1 MDIEERV
8 QKLEDTF
15 QNLMDTIKT
24 AEDDHNYSVGLE
36 EFKGRN
42 ADKLSK
48 YEELIKKLNGDD
60 FDIYKASYDEY
71 NTAFND
77 IEEDT
82 YIAKLI
88 EKIDEKI
95 AVIQNAFAEGD
106 PEKTEEAVDEAKE
119 AVEEAK
125 EAMDEHGD
133 EHAEEA
139 ETEAEE
145 ADEVA
150 DEAEEAA
157 SEDDELAEF
166 QKELDEDYEVMKASE
181 K

>member
-42 ADKLSK
+42 TDKLDK
-48 YEELIKKLNGDD
+48 YDKLMRKFNGDD

-71 NTAFND
+71 NTSFND

-88 EKIDEKI
+88 EKIEEKI
-95 AVIQNAFAEGD
+95 AIIQSAVNEGD
-106 PEKTEEAVDEAKE
+106 IEAATEAAQEAKDAAEEAT
-119 AVEEAK
+119 
-125 EAMDEHGD
+125 EAMEEHGD
-133 EHAEEA
+133 EHA
-139 ETEAEE
+139 
-145 ADEVA
+145 
-150 DEAEEAA
+150 DEAEEEAKEA
-157 SEDDELAEF
+157 EEIADEADEIADEDLAEF
-166 QKELDEDYEVMKASE
+166 QKELDEDYEAMKASE

>member
-42 ADKLSK
+42 TGKLDKYDKLM
-48 YEELIKKLNGDD
+48 KKFNGDD

-71 NTAFND
+71 NTSFND

-88 EKIDEKI
+88 EKIEEKI
-95 AVIQNAFAEGD
+95 AIIQS
-106 PEKTEEAVDEAKE
+106 AVDEGDIAAASE

-125 EAMDEHGD
+125 EAAEEATEAMEEHGD
-133 EHAEEA
+133 EHADEA
-139 ETEAEE
+139 EEKAEE

-150 DEAEEAA
+150 DEAEEA
-157 SEDDELAEF
+157 SEEDDELAEF
-166 QKELDEDYEVMKASE
+166 QRELDEDYENMKSRE
-181 K
+181 E